1 MANPIKRGESGS
13 QVSSWNPTSSSTS
26 TSGLIS
32 TIVPYG
38 LTLQRTITQTYRTEM
53 ISNMSATATVLTVTC
68 QHSFFVGQRV
78 TISGATPSVYNIT
91 GTIATVVQIGIG
103 YNNSFTINTT
113 ATNGAGTYTG
123 GGTVSSGSLDIP
135 VPWVYAI
142 IAGAGGSSGGGGSPS
157 YLAGGGAGGIAWG
170 WTVASPSCIV
180 GLGAGGGSGNNS
192 NYTRYGNIIAGGGTG
207 YAGAGFLG
215 SAGGGSST
223 GGGTNYW
230 GMPGG
235 TTLQPGAGAGG
246 GFNTNIAG
254 VAPSGANGISGGGGG
269 TNYTTTGNSI
279 GGNGGSGLAGGAGGA
294 SLSATTGTRSG
305 GSGGNGYNIAT
316 GQVTLGGGPQGNNG
330 GGGGGIGGNAVGST
344 GGLGGGGGGSG
355 GFGGNGIIYL
365 YW

>member
-68 QHSFFVGQRV
+68 QHHFFVGQTI
-78 TISGATPSVYNIT
+78 TISGATPSIYNIT
-91 GTIATVVQIGIG
+91 GTIATVSQAGIG

-113 ATNGAGTYTG
+113 ATSGAGTYTG
-123 GGTVSSGSLDIP
+123 GGTVSSGSLAIP

-157 YLAGGGAGGIAWG
+157 YGAGGGAGGIAWG

-180 GLGAGGGSGNNS
+180 GLGSYAGLGSNS

-207 YAGAGFLG
+207 YGGTGFLG
-215 SAGGGSST
+215 AAGGGSST
-223 GGGTNYW
+223 SGVLIIGECQAALLYSQVQVRVVVIIL
-230 GMPGG
+230 
-235 TTLQPGAGAGG
+235 TLQVLPHLEQMV
-246 GFNTNIAG
+246 FQVVVVELTIQ
-254 VAPSGANGISGGGGG
+254 
-269 TNYTTTGNSI
+269 
-279 GGNGGSGLAGGAGGA
+279 L
-294 SLSATTGTRSG
+294 L
-305 GSGGNGYNIAT
+305 
-316 GQVTLGGGPQGNNG
+316 VTLLVAM
-330 GGGGGIGGNAVGST
+330 AVQV
-344 GGLGGGGGGSG
+344 
-355 GFGGNGIIYL
+355 
-365 YW
+365 